1 MTAPRL
7 SGRLARLADLSG
19 GYALADIGTDHAY
32 LPIYLVMTGK
42 IQRAF
47 AMDIGEGPLARARE
61 NVRAYGLGDYITLRR
76 SDGLAALQE
85 GEAGTIVIAGMG
97 GDLTLKIL
105 REGERVASSA
115 KELILQPQSN
125 IHKVREYI
133 YRKGYAIDREEL
145 VLEDGKFYPMFHV
158 PLERK
163 EGKKPSCSG
172 MAWNMACRYGE
183 PGLVLDRD
191 LQRRYLLHKIS
202 RFLEIEKSLCAK
214 ADGEG
219 SRIRRQEI
227 SEELSYAKAALVY
240 FGGM

>member
-76 SDGLAALQE
+76 SDGLLPWQKM
-85 GEAGTIVIAGMG
+85 AGQ
-97 GDLTLKIL
+97 IL